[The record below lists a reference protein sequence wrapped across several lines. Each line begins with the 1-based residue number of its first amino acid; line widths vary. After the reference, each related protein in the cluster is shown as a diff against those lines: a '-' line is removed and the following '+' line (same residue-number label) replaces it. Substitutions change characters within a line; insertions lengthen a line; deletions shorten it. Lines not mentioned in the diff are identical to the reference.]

1 MEFLLLFYYCDC
13 LSCSSNIIS
22 FMFFLCFAHYPTHP
36 PAIVLIHCPL
46 AGRPIVRQTKK
57 QRSFVP
63 QHHSTT
69 LTHTQHQ
76 TSSQSVQVGKQFQS
90 SPGRNFSYPGCCR
103 RIERGI
109 WKCAGFHVVFSF
121 PFSYQPTG
129 AMRCC
134 FNSKQPTTMLF
145 FVGGKAGHSP
155 FDDWLSIRISYGSIT
170 GYCEAACVCVLIEL
184 PIMERPLVVERNRP
198 FF

>member
-22 FMFFLCFAHYPTHP
+22 FMFFLRFAHYPTHP

-129 AMRCC
+129 AV
-134 FNSKQPTTMLF
+134 LF
-145 FVGGKAGHSP
+145 QFQATNNDVILCRRKSGP
-155 FDDWLSIRISYGSIT
+155 FAIRRLAFDSNFLRFDYWI
-170 GYCEAACVCVLIEL
+170 L
-184 PIMERPLVVERNRP
+184 
-198 FF
+198 